1 MTEIT
6 EQRDIATKIVCIED
20 DPAMVDLFTL
30 ILSNKGY
37 DVQSALGGQE
47 GLKLVEKE
55 RPDLIL
61 LDLMMPDMSGWDVY
75 QRIKSNGDLKNTPVI
90 IVTAKAHTMDKVL
103 GLEIARVQDYVTKPF
118 SPEELVQ
125 RVEEVLSNQGK

>member
-1 MTEIT
+1 MTEKFQQT
-6 EQRDIATKIVCIED
+6 DAVRIVCIED

-30 ILSNKGY
+30 ILSSKGY
-37 DVQSALGGQE
+37 DIKSALGGQE
-47 GLKLVEKE
+47 GLRLVEDEK
-55 RPDLIL
+55 PDLIL

-75 QRIKSNGDLKNTPVI
+75 QRIKSNNDLKDTPVI

-118 SPEELVQ
+118 SPEELVS
-125 RVEEVLSNQGK
+125 RVEQVLNQHQD